1 MKTQIHVY
9 SEVRHNQEWIATERD
24 TYNEEQP
31 SRFGWIR
38 VTMKGVSCPEEYP
51 FYGLLVDGARASW
64 PWSFEQRGMP
74 QDVSEEIR
82 NVCDS
87 FGFES
92 YGHSHLT
99 LKDLVEK
106 YLELMVSGLEAKSQ
120 MVYLR
125 ELIRSLSELSE
136 DHTGVRIVLWFDN

>member
-1 MKTQIHVY
+1 
-9 SEVRHNQEWIATERD
+9 
-24 TYNEEQP
+24 
-31 SRFGWIR
+31 
-38 VTMKGVSCPEEYP
+38 
-51 FYGLLVDGARASW
+51 
-64 PWSFEQRGMP
+64 MP